1 MADPVLTYPTT
12 QTFGGMIVALGN
24 GATPTEV
31 FAAPCGFDTK
41 ALNLTATASEANI
54 PPCNSPD
61 TPGWTAR
68 GVSAFS
74 AEVTGSGVMAT
85 EDGAMWSEWLLS
97 GLPKN
102 VQVTLSATEIYQ
114 GPAVLTA
121 LGASAALASNGKLVQ
136 RSVTISS
143 AGPWTNT
150 AATGS

>member
-1 MADPVLTYPTT
+1 MVDLVLEYPTVA
-12 QTFGGMIVALGN
+12 TFGDMKVELGN
-24 GATPTEV
+24 GANPEV

-74 AEVTGSGVMAT
+74 AEITSSGVMAV
-85 EDGAMWSEWLLS
+85 EDSAMWSAWLLS

-102 VQVTLSATEIYQ
+102 VKVTVSPSEVYLGAAII
-114 GPAVLTA
+114 TA
-121 LGASAALASNGKLVQ
+121 LGATAALASNGKLVQ
-136 RSVTISS
+136 RSVTMSS

-150 AATGS
+150 AAA

>member
-12 QTFGGMIVALGN
+12 QTFGEMLVELGN
-24 GATPTEV
+24 GASPEV

-54 PPCNSPD
+54 PPCNAPD

-74 AEVTGSGVMAT
+74 AEITGSGVYAA
-85 EDGAMWSEWLLS
+85 EDGAMWSAFLLG
-97 GLPKN
+97 GLARN
-102 VQVTLSATEIYQ
+102 VRVTVSPSEIYI
-114 GPAVLTA
+114 GPAILTA
-121 LGASAALASNGKLVQ
+121 LGATAALASNGKLVQ
-136 RSVTISS
+136 RSVTMSS